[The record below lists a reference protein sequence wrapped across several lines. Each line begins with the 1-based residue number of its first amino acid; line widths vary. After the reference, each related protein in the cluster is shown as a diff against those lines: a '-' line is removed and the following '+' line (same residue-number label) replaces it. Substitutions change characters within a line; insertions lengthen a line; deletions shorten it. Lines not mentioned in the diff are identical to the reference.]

1 MKVIVICEEN
11 HGDIGIATTMKAAFQ
26 FLIDTAW
33 LNWGFEMWDK
43 TTDTWYTVRDVFAS
57 RGIEET
63 KANLLA
69 WCLENQDDYNIWDGA
84 FYFHEEN
91 IVEEENW

>member
-1 MKVIVICEEN
+1 MKVFVICEEN

-33 LNWGFEMWDK
+33 LDWGFEMWDK
-43 TTDTWYTVRDVFAS
+43 TTDSWYTVHDIFVS
-57 RGIEET
+57 KGIEET
-63 KANLLA
+63 RENLLA
-69 WCLENQDDYNIWDGA
+69 WCLENQENYDIWDGA
-84 FYFHEEN
+84 FYFHEEY